1 MTEKKEFSIIIT
13 GYEHNT
19 WQGVFTC
26 GEFSASFLSELD
38 LLHLIEHELSAS
50 QTEDG
55 AEQIPET

>member
-19 WQGVFTC
+19 WQGVFAS

-38 LLHLIEHELSAS
+38 LLHLIEDQLSGS
-50 QTEDG
+50 HTEDA

>member
-19 WQGVFTC
+19 WQGVFAC

-38 LLHLIEHELSAS
+38 LLHLIEDQLSGS
-50 QTEDG
+50 HTEDG
-55 AEQIPET
+55 AE